1 MTTADNSA
9 AGPPGPTDP
18 EQGPL
23 TVPANGR
30 ATAVQLRQQSFA
42 LQADLARADATQ
54 EVDDSVSIRELLHIL
69 ARYKWVLLAM
79 AVLGLAAAVVFSL
92 TSTPVYQAT
101 TVLQIDRAT
110 QRVVQFAKD
119 IDPFQESDTLILQ
132 TQYELLRSRSLAE
145 RVVDDLHLD
154 SPSGQSAGVAPGAPV
169 SAAVPVAVGA
179 ASAPQ
184 GNWWDSI
191 VTGYDRLGKPS
202 VSDQALLGREAVLGR
217 FAKALTVEP
226 VRNSRLVK
234 VKFKDANAAHAARVS
249 NVIAQT
255 FISLGME
262 RRTQSSDYAKSFLED
277 QIKVTKAKL
286 ELSERALNTYAKD
299 NSLLTLDEK
308 TNVINQ
314 TYTDYSSAIASAEL
328 ERVKAEAIYIG
339 VAANPAGAT
348 QVLEN
353 KTVQTYKEQRA
364 KIEAEYLSNLAT
376 YKPEFPKM
384 LQLKAQMKEI
394 DQLIKTETAS
404 VVASIKGRFDAAK
417 KQEDQLRARLQAT
430 RKEVL
435 IAQDKNVNM
444 NLLKREVDTNRQLYD
459 GLLQRIK
466 EVGVT
471 SGVTSNNVSVV
482 DNATTPLFPVSPNF
496 LLNAGIGLL
505 VGLLLG
511 MGFVVLREQL
521 DDSVHDAVTI
531 ETKLGLALL
540 GIIPMVKKKEQRTTL
555 ALLAVDDPRSMFAEA
570 YRSMRTALQFS
581 TAEGAPRRLMV
592 TSSVKGEGKS
602 TTALALAINF
612 AQLGERVL
620 LIDADLRNPSLHKA
634 VSRSNENGLS
644 TYLSGDTRMV
654 ELIQTVDIPNLAV
667 MTAGRHPPNPVD
679 LLMGPRLME
688 LFERAEAMGFE
699 RIVID
704 APPILGIADSI
715 VLGNQVQNIL
725 FVVKSGETR
734 LSSIRDALRRL
745 RLSGL
750 VPLGVALTRVGST
763 SSYGYYYNYYGGS
776 YGDPNAP
783 PKADR
788 QLTGS
793 ATRRKEPAGQPA

>member
-1 MTTADNSA
+1 MPA
-9 AGPPGPTDP
+9 A
-18 EQGPL
+18 EQ
-23 TVPANGR
+23 
-30 ATAVQLRQQSFA
+30 
-42 LQADLARADATQ
+42 
-54 EVDDSVSIRELLHIL
+54 
-69 ARYKWVLLAM
+69 
-79 AVLGLAAAVVFSL
+79 
-92 TSTPVYQAT
+92 
-101 TVLQIDRAT
+101 
-110 QRVVQFAKD
+110 
-119 IDPFQESDTLILQ
+119 
-132 TQYELLRSRSLAE
+132 
-145 RVVDDLHLD
+145 
-154 SPSGQSAGVAPGAPV
+154 
-169 SAAVPVAVGA
+169 
-179 ASAPQ
+179 
-184 GNWWDSI
+184 
-191 VTGYDRLGKPS
+191 
-202 VSDQALLGREAVLGR
+202 
-217 FAKALTVEP
+217 
-226 VRNSRLVK
+226 
-234 VKFKDANAAHAARVS
+234 
-249 NVIAQT
+249 
-255 FISLGME
+255 
-262 RRTQSSDYAKSFLED
+262 
-277 QIKVTKAKL
+277 
-286 ELSERALNTYAKD
+286 
-299 NSLLTLDEK
+299 
-308 TNVINQ
+308 
-314 TYTDYSSAIASAEL
+314 
-328 ERVKAEAIYIG
+328 ERVKAESVYIG
-339 VAANPAGAT
+339 VAANPAGAL

-353 KTVQTYKEQRA
+353 RTVQIYKEQRA
-364 KIEAEYLSNLAT
+364 KIEAEYLANLAT

-384 LQLKAQMKEI
+384 LQLKAQIKEI

-435 IAQDKNVNM
+435 ITQDKNVNM
-444 NLLKREVDTNRQLYD
+444 NLLRREVDTNRQLYD

-471 SGVTSNNVSVV
+471 SGVTANNISVV
-482 DNATTPLFPVSPNF
+482 DDATTPLFPVSPNF

-505 VGLLLG
+505 AGLLLG

-540 GIIPMVKKKEQRTTL
+540 GIIPLVKKKGQRPIL
-555 ALLAVDDPRSMFAEA
+555 ALLAVEDPRSMFSEA

-581 TAEGAPRRLMV
+581 TAEGAPRRMMV

-602 TTALALAINF
+602 TTALALSINF

-688 LFERAEAMGFE
+688 LFERAEALGFE

-776 YGDPNAP
+776 YGDTNAS